1 MTQLFPVTVPTGTP
15 IGIAQANGLLPSEVQ
30 LTGFGT
36 PNPTLLSLLSNGT
49 VSASALFSTV
59 TTGQYGGN

>member
-1 MTQLFPVTVPTGTP
+1 MTILNPIVVPAGTT
-15 IGIAQANGLLPSEVQ
+15 ILAAQSDALLPSQVQ
-30 LTGFGT
+30 IGASN

-49 VSASALFSTV
+49 LSASALFSTV